1 MQEGIRYL
9 SSKPQLPCQVV
20 MTNLLGELD
29 TKVSVGPV
37 VGDTFIHDLTD
48 NVQHVVLQT
57 NTKVTENQIE
67 QTSWKDEQKRE
78 GALLN

>member
-1 MQEGIRYL
+1 
-9 SSKPQLPCQVV
+9 

-48 NVQHVVLQT
+48 DVQHVVLQT
-57 NTKVTENQIE
+57 NTKATENQIE
-67 QTSWKDEQKRE
+67 QTSWKDEQTRE
-78 GALLN
+78 ASLFN

>member
-1 MQEGIRYL
+1 
-9 SSKPQLPCQVV
+9 
-20 MTNLLGELD
+20 MTDLLGELD

-67 QTSWKDEQKRE
+67 QTSWKDEQT
-78 GALLN
+78 